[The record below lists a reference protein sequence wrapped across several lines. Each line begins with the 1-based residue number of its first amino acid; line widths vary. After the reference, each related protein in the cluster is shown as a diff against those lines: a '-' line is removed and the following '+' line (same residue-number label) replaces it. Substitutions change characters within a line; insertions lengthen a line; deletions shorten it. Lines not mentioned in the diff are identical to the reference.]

1 MSENYLKHS
10 EKYRKKWDRVTAQIR
25 DRPIIWV
32 KKHSKDAEAAKKIK
46 LNKRMEN

>member
-10 EKYRKKWDRVTAQIR
+10 EKYRKEWDRVTSQIR

-32 KKHSKDAEAAKKIK
+32 KHSKDSVDAKKIK

>member
-1 MSENYLKHS
+1 MCKNYLKHS
-10 EKYRKKWDRVTAQIR
+10 ERYCKEWDRVTTNIR

-32 KKHSKDAEAAKKIK
+32 KKHSKDSGNAKKIK

>member
-10 EKYRKKWDRVTAQIR
+10 EKYRKEWDRVTMQIR
-25 DRPIIWV
+25 DRPIVWI
-32 KKHSKDAEAAKKIK
+32 KRNSKDSVNAKKIK

>member
-10 EKYRKKWDRVTAQIR
+10 EKYRKEWDRVTTQIR

-32 KKHSKDAEAAKKIK
+32 KKYSKESANAKKIK

>member
-10 EKYRKKWDRVTAQIR
+10 ERYRKEWDRVTAQIR
-25 DRPIIWV
+25 DRPIVWV
-32 KKHSKDAEAAKKIK
+32 KKYSKESANAKKIK

>member
-10 EKYRKKWDRVTAQIR
+10 ERYRKEWDRVTMQIR

-32 KKHSKDAEAAKKIK
+32 KKHSIDSVNAKKIK

>member
-10 EKYRKKWDRVTAQIR
+10 ERYRKEWDRVTTQIR

-32 KKHSKDAEAAKKIK
+32 KKHSKESANSKKIK

>member
-1 MSENYLKHS
+1 MSENYLMHS
-10 EKYRKKWDRVTAQIR
+10 EKYRKEWDRVTAQIR

-32 KKHSKDAEAAKKIK
+32 KKHSKESANAKKIK